1 MPNETVLDAYV
12 AELTCDD
19 VSKCQAARRELVRMG
34 TEAVPALIEA
44 LKHPRQWVRW
54 EAAKA
59 LGMIGDPAATE
70 ALVKAMEHNPF
81 DVRWVAA
88 EALVSLGDEVVVPLL
103 KALAANPQSVELR
116 QGARHVLLDMDLGEH
131 ASLLEPVKAALSSPG
146 ADIEVPIAARKALS
160 RLTAVKQGRR

>member
-1 MPNETVLDAYV
+1 MDAYV

-34 TEAVPALIEA
+34 SKSVPALIAA
-44 LKHPRQWVRW
+44 LGHPRQWVRW

-88 EALVSLGDEVVVPLL
+88 EALISLGDVVIVPLL
-103 KALAANPQSVELR
+103 KALAANPHSVELR
-116 QGARHVLLDMDLGEH
+116 QGARHVLLDMDPGEH
-131 ASLLEPVKAALSSPG
+131 GPVLEPVKAALSSVG
-146 ADIEVPIAARKALS
+146 ADIEVPVAARKALNQLAGAGQS
-160 RLTAVKQGRR
+160 RS